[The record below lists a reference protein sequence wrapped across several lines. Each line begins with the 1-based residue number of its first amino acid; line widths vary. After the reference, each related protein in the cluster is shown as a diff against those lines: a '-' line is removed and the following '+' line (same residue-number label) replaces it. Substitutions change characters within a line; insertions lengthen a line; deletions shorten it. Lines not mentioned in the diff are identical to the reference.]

1 HYSNAVACRL
11 RLVVALTGI
20 KFPVSQRWF
29 LRKHE
34 DGNTFGP
41 VQFDQIMRWA
51 AAAQIAPHDTLSS
64 DGQTWIKAPM
74 LPQLGMDWLVELTS
88 EHYYGPTTF
97 GALREFVRLGEIDG
111 ETIVINTFDGTRR
124 QIREMPDLWEAT
136 GAEADENQFQIQ
148 LGDPVGPTV
157 TKMSVRLQERI
168 RDLEQTIQEERRAL
182 AESQQRYNELERKYQ
197 DLLLRDLS

>member
-1 HYSNAVACRL
+1 M
-11 RLVVALTGI
+11 
-20 KFPVSQRWF
+20 
-29 LRKHE
+29 
-34 DGNTFGP
+34 
-41 VQFDQIMRWA
+41 QFDQIARWA

-64 DGQTWIKAPM
+64 DGQTWVKAPM

-97 GALREFVRLGEIDG
+97 GALREFIRLGEIDG
-111 ETIVINTFDGTRR
+111 ETIVINTCNGTRR
-124 QIREMPDLWEAT
+124 QIREMPDLWENGELET
-136 GAEADENQFQIQ
+136 DENQFQIQ

-157 TKMSVRLQERI
+157 AKMSIRLEERI
-168 RDLEQTIQEERRAL
+168 RDLEQTLQEERRAL

>member
-1 HYSNAVACRL
+1 VNQ
-11 RLVVALTGI
+11 
-20 KFPVSQRWF
+20 KWF

-34 DGNTFGP
+34 DGSTFGP
-41 VQFDQIMRWA
+41 VKFDQITRWA
-51 AAAQIAPHDTLSS
+51 AAAQIAPHDTLTS

-97 GALREFVRLGEIDG
+97 GALREFVRLGEIHG
-111 ETIVINTFDGTRR
+111 ETIVINTCDGTRR
-124 QIREMPDLWEAT
+124 QIREMPDLWET
-136 GAEADENQFQIQ
+136 TRPEADDNQFQIQ

>member
-1 HYSNAVACRL
+1 V
-11 RLVVALTGI
+11 TQ
-20 KFPVSQRWF
+20 KWF

-34 DGNTFGP
+34 DGSTFGP
-41 VQFDQIMRWA
+41 VQFDQITRWA

-64 DGQTWIKAPM
+64 DGQTWTKAPM
-74 LPQLGMDWLVELTS
+74 LPQLAMDWLVELTS

-97 GALREFVRLGEIDG
+97 GALREFIRLGEIDG
-111 ETIVINTFDGTRR
+111 ETIVINTCDGTRR
-124 QIREMPDLWEAT
+124 QVRQMPDLWET
-136 GAEADENQFQIQ
+136 VQSQIDENQFQIQ

-157 TKMSVRLQERI
+157 TKMSIRLQERI
-168 RDLEQTIQEERRAL
+168 RDLEQTLQEERRAL